1 MHGSERK
8 VNNGD
13 IHWVKLPGVGGR
25 EQRGRRPALIIQDE
39 IIGERLPTVLAV
51 PLTSSRRALRFAGT
65 TTISASA
72 ESGLRNDSVALVF
85 QCLAIDR
92 TRVEERIGKAGRDE
106 RERVLRELRILTGQ
120 TE

>member
-1 MHGSERK
+1 

-13 IHWVKLPGVGGR
+13 IHWVNLPSVGGR

-39 IIGERLPTVLAV
+39 IVGEKLPTVLVV
-51 PLTSSRRALRFAGT
+51 PLTSAQRALRFAGT
-65 TTISASA
+65 TVISASA

-92 TRVEERIGKAGRDE
+92 TRVEERMGKASPDE
-106 RERVLRELRILTGQ
+106 RESVLRELRKLTGHS
-120 TE
+120 E

>member
-1 MHGSERK
+1 VK
-8 VNNGD
+8 NGD
-13 IHWVKLPGVGGR
+13 IHWVNLPGVGGR

-39 IIGERLPTVLAV
+39 IVGERLPTVLVV

-65 TTISASA
+65 TVISATA
-72 ESGLRNDSVALVF
+72 ESGLRHDSVALVF

-92 TRVEERIGKAGRDE
+92 TRVEEPMGKASHDD